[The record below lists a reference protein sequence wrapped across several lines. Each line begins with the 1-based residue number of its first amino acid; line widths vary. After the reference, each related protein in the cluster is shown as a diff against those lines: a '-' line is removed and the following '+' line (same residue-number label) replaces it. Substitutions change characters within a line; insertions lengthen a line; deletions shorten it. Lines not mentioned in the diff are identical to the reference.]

1 MIRKVTACTDAA
13 ARATSTLSLA
23 GQHLME
29 FKGKYSLPANPERVW
44 QALHDPAALSAS
56 IPGCET
62 LEKISENEYKATATL
77 KIGPVKARFQG
88 KVTIEDVSPPAS
100 AAYAMVLTGEGQG
113 GAAGFARGR
122 TEVWLSSH
130 GENTLLEYN
139 ANGIVGGK
147 LAQIG
152 QRLVDG
158 ASKSMAD
165 EFFARFSALMQPA
178 APATPGI
185 SSTAPGDAGAAEPPS
200 AGEGLAP
207 QIWVAGLIGIIVILL
222 VFFSIV
228 L

>member
-1 MIRKVTACTDAA
+1 MIRKVTVAHTLL
-13 ARATSTLSLA
+13 RATSASTLA
-23 GQHLME
+23 GQHVME

-62 LEKISENEYKATATL
+62 LEKISEGEYKATATL

-122 TEVWLSSH
+122 TEGWLSSE

-152 QRLVDG
+152 QRLIDG

-178 APATPGI
+178 APAPDV
-185 SSTAPGDAGAAEPPS
+185 SSTAPRDAGTAEPPP

>member
-1 MIRKVTACTDAA
+1 MPTPVTPKT
-13 ARATSTLSLA
+13 TS
-23 GQHLME
+23 
-29 FKGKYSLPANPERVW
+29 
-44 QALHDPAALSAS
+44 
-56 IPGCET
+56 PGCCRSRQ
-62 LEKISENEYKATATL
+62 KKP
-77 KIGPVKARFQG
+77 IGPVKARFQG

-100 AAYAMVLTGEGQG
+100 ATYAMVLTGEGQG

-122 TEVWLSSH
+122 TEVRLSPQ

-152 QRLVDG
+152 QRLIDG

-165 EFFARFSALMQPA
+165 EFFARFSALMQPD
-178 APATPGI
+178 APIPDV
-185 SSTAPGDAGAAEPPS
+185 SSTAPRDAGIAEPPP